1 MTSVRI
7 VPIKLSVTNCYLLG
21 ERGTVLVDCGG
32 AATARRLLRR
42 LRECTPAGG
51 GLELVVVTHG
61 HFDHAG
67 GAALL
72 REATGAKLAVHRAD
86 RLLVEQGVVTVPPAT
101 TTQGRITWA
110 LLTPM
115 FRIVRLPATPVDIE
129 IGDEGMSLGPWG
141 VGGRV
146 VHTPGHTPGSVSV
159 LLDSGE
165 AFVGDDAAS
174 GFPLARRPGL
184 PFAAEDMAQTRASL
198 ERLLAL
204 GARTFCPAHGR
215 PFPADALRAALA

>member
-1 MTSVRI
+1 VTGVRI

-21 ERGTVLVDCGG
+21 DRGSVLVDCGG
-32 AATARRLLRR
+32 ELTGRRLLRR
-42 LRECTPAGG
+42 LRNATPVGG
-51 GLELVVVTHG
+51 GLELVIVTHG

-67 GAALL
+67 GAARL
-72 REATGAKLAVHRAD
+72 RTATGAKLAVHRAD
-86 RLLVEQGVVTVPPAT
+86 RPLVERGEVVVPPAT
-101 TTQGRITWA
+101 GTRGRITWA
-110 LLTPM
+110 LLKPL
-115 FRIVRLPATPVDIE
+115 FWIVRQPATPVDVE
-129 IGDEGMSLGPWG
+129 IGDEGMSLEPWG
-141 VGGRV
+141 VAGRV

-184 PFAAEDMAQTRASL
+184 PFAAEDMAQTRISL

-204 GARTFCPAHGR
+204 GARVIYPAHGR
-215 PFPADALRAALA
+215 PFPAEALRAALA